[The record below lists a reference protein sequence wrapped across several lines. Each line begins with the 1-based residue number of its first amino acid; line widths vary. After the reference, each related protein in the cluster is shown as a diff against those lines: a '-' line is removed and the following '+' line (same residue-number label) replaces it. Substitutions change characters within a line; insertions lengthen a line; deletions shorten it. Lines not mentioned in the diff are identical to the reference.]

1 MTIIDYISFSLFFY
15 FNYRSRT
22 ILASEFQV
30 DNKANIEAVKRMG
43 ITVLR
48 LADGRINFLRN
59 ASQVLRFSICLKKK
73 RKETMLFIIII
84 LFIYHLAVCLV

>member
-1 MTIIDYISFSLFFY
+1 MLFYIYIFNINVYHYYPVISFPFFL
-15 FNYRSRT
+15 NRSRT

-48 LADGRINFLRN
+48 LADGRINFIRN
-59 ASQVLRFSICLKKK
+59 ASQVFILSI
-73 RKETMLFIIII
+73 
-84 LFIYHLAVCLV
+84 